1 MVVELQHATG
11 CLVKFPSC
19 RPCLGPRVGAARRL
33 YAISRWEVASAF
45 MGCVVYFSAFCV
57 AGGRRTCVCRAPFG
71 GFIRRISFI
80 SLANAVP
87 NTTIAL
93 SLISSSTS
101 EVKAGRAK

>member
-1 MVVELQHATG
+1 VVELQHAAG
-11 CLVKFPSC
+11 CLVKFPSY
-19 RPCLGPRVGAARRL
+19 RSCLGPRVGAVRRL
-33 YAISRWEVASAF
+33 YAISWWEVASAF
-45 MGCVVYFSAFCV
+45 MRCVVYFSAFCV
-57 AGGRRTCVCRAPFG
+57 AGGRRTRVSRAPFG